1 MVRCWNAPRFRAPIS
16 GLAVGA
22 ASCASPTPTMPPSA
36 SKSPM
41 RGISRW
47 RDMIRTGASRSAGNC
62 RSVPDRHADPR
73 ARRVERFGERIK
85 FALLALDARR
95 EDVEERDR
103 LEAKGRPAGGD
114 PLDRKSGE

>member
-1 MVRCWNAPRFRAPIS
+1 
-16 GLAVGA
+16 
-22 ASCASPTPTMPPSA
+22 MPPSA

-95 EDVEERDR
+95 EDVKERDR
-103 LEAKGRPAGGD
+103 LAAEGRPVGGD
-114 PLDRKSGE
+114 PFARPFIVIRSEEHTSELQSLMRSSYAAFCLKK